1 MEDFTPAAEMTGMYS
16 CGPTVYAFPHL
27 GNMRPYVFADTLRRA
42 FRWKGIAVR
51 HVVNITDVGHAV
63 ADTETGEDKLE
74 VAAARERRSVLD
86 IAAFYTDAFFVDIAA
101 LNILTA
107 DEYPRASAYVEQMI
121 EFAAQLEKDGFTY
134 RLPSGLYFDTA
145 KDPGYGELA
154 QMNAEGQLEAARLEY
169 VEGRRRKTDFALWR
183 AEEPGKRRVLRWDS
197 PWGWGAPGWHLEC
210 SVMSMALLGEHFDLH
225 TGGVD
230 HRELHHVN
238 EIAQSQAYLGDGQP
252 WVRYWLHNEFLQLGA
267 MKMAKSAGGA
277 PRLADL
283 TEVGYHPLAYRLFLL
298 GGHYRS
304 QLDFTTAAMD
314 AAQATLRRLVARV
327 QPLRPLP
334 VVETLAEA
342 TANVQDDPV
351 AQRYLDTIDA
361 AIAADLGTPK
371 ILAALQ
377 MYSCGPTV
385 YAYQH
390 LGNMRA
396 YVFADTVRRALRWKG
411 VRVRHVVNITDVG
424 HAVSDAD
431 TGEDKMEVAAA
442 RERRSVLEI
451 AEFYTGAFFDDL
463 AALNILPADE
473 YPRASA
479 YVAQM
484 IEFAVKLEHGGYT
497 FRLPSGQYFDTSKDP
512 GYGELA
518 QLTPRAS
525 WKRPGSSRWRAAG
538 ARPTSRCG
546 GPRSPASAGCCAGS
560 PRGAGARPAGTWS
573 AR

>member
-1 MEDFTPAAEMTGMYS
+1 VPTNHQLRLFNSLGRRTEDFTPAAAITGLYS

-42 FRWKGIAVR
+42 FRWKGIAVK

-63 ADTETGEDKLE
+63 ADTNTGEDKLE
-74 VAAARERRSVLD
+74 VAAARERRSVMD
-86 IAAFYTDAFFVDIAA
+86 IAAFYTDAYFVDLAA
-101 LNILTA
+101 LNILSA
-107 DEYPRASAYVEQMI
+107 DEYPRASGYVEQMI

-154 QMNAEGQLEAARLEY
+154 QMSTEGQLEAARLEY

-183 AEEPGKRRVLRWDS
+183 AEEPGQRRVLRWDS

-267 MKMAKSAGGA
+267 EKMAKSAGGA

-283 TEVGYHPLAYRLFLL
+283 TEAGYHPMAYRLFLL

-304 QLDFTTAAMD
+304 QLDFTVAAVD

-334 VVETLAEA
+334 AVEALAQAAAAVVG
-342 TANVQDDPV
+342 DPA
-351 AQRYLDTIDA
+351 AQRLLDDLDA
-361 AIAADLGTPK
+361 AIAADLSTPK
-371 ILAALQ
+371 ILATLQDALREPALTRDGQ
-377 MYSCGPTV
+377 RAV
-385 YAYQH
+385 VAAADAL
-390 LGNMRA
+390 LGLGLA
-396 YVFADTVRRALRWKG
+396 TLEPADLEHRRAL
-411 VRVRHVVNITDVG
+411 
-424 HAVSDAD
+424 
-431 TGEDKMEVAAA
+431 GELNAE
-442 RERRSVLEI
+442 ERRAIE
-451 AEFYTGAFFDDL
+451 DL
-463 AALNILPADE
+463 VADRTLARQQRDWT
-473 YPRASA
+473 RAD
-479 YVAQM
+479 Q
-484 IEFAVKLEHGGYT
+484 I
-497 FRLPSGQYFDTSKDP
+497 R
-512 GYGELA
+512 A
-518 QLTPRAS
+518 QLDELGVQVTDTPQ
-525 WKRPGSSRWRAAG
+525 
-538 ARPTSRCG
+538 
-546 GPRSPASAGCCAGS
+546 GPVWQLR
-560 PRGAGARPAGTWS
+560 
-573 AR
+573 